1 MSVTDS
7 QEYPVW

>member
-7 QEYPVW
+7 NA

>member
-7 QEYPVW
+7 PDLLI